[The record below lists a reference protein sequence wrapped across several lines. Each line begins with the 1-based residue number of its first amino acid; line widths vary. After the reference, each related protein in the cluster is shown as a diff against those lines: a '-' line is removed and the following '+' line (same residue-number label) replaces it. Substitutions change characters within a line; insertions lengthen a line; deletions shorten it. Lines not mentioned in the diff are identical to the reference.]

1 MKSLLI
7 KLFLVF
13 IATMFLSFSAL
24 AQTSSI
30 YEEEL
35 PERLREQLVK
45 MQIDQNKNEFNKLVA
60 RAGTLA
66 KLSNQIKL
74 SFEKHKTLTN
84 EDGKKLKE
92 AQKLLK
98 KIRRELNAKNDDKT
112 AQNKQ
117 PKSLSHAITSLHK
130 TTSNLL
136 TEMKKVTRHSI
147 SVAAIQSSNT
157 ILRLV
162 KFLRLKKP

>member
-35 PERLREQLVK
+35 VK
-45 MQIDQNKNEFNKLVA
+45 MQIDQNKNEFNNLVA